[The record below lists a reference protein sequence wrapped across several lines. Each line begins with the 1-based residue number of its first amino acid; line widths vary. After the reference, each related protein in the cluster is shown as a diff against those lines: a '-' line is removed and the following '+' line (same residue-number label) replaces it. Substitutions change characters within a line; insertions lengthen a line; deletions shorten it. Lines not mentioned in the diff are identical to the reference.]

1 MSRLVNRAILQ
12 RNGILIEL
20 FFENCENR
28 SSGYSTLRALKY
40 FLQEYEKKVRRKLS
54 KTILFELFIL
64 ISDIANQV
72 LLCVKMPMQ
81 KFPDFL
87 FL

>member
-40 FLQEYEKKVRRKLS
+40 FLQEYEKKGS
-54 KTILFELFIL
+54 KKI
-64 ISDIANQV
+64 
-72 LLCVKMPMQ
+72 K
-81 KFPDFL
+81 
-87 FL
+87 